1 MAIPLVVGEI
11 IAGII
16 VGKSGLNLVHE
27 GPILRSLSTL
37 GFAYLMFLSGLEI
50 DFDNIFSG
58 RDQKEGSRWFQ
69 ALNNPFVTGSFVFT
83 LTLIGSMLAALVLWD
98 RELVS
103 DPWIMALILSTTS
116 LGIVVPVLKERNL
129 SGNKYGQLILV
140 SSLIADFGSI
150 LLISIYVLLRSRGL
164 TGEILLVLLLF
175 AAFLVTHRL
184 AILFQKHLPT
194 ERFIAELPSTTSQ
207 IKLRGSFALALVFI
221 ALAESLG
228 IEIILGAFL
237 AGVIISL
244 LSKKDDSIYFEKI
257 DAIGYGFLIPIFF
270 IMVGVGFD
278 LQALLNSGSAML
290 LVFILIIIAF
300 AVKLIPSLIYRY
312 LFSWRETLAAGLLLS
327 SRLSLIIAA
336 AAIGL
341 ELGLIS
347 SAVNSAVILIAI
359 LSCTISPILF
369 NRLIAVRNDD
379 QERVIV
385 IGSPEKGELVTQRLV
400 KHDLEAVLV
409 DLHNGYENP
418 TGNSDQYISSQEGL
432 LDHLRSVNLE
442 TAQTIIA
449 LDDDDETNLRI
460 ARIAHHTFGL
470 ENIIS
475 WVTDPLQNPRFRR
488 LGVRVL
494 NPGFSNVLI
503 TESMV
508 LNPDVYSVVSD
519 VDETQEVREVKL
531 QNPEMLNQSIS
542 EINLPEGVNVIMIE
556 RQGNLLVPE
565 QKTVLRAN
573 DTITLV
579 GKDIEEAV
587 RSFVRES

>member
-1 MAIPLVVGEI
+1 
-11 IAGII
+11 
-16 VGKSGLNLVHE
+16 
-27 GPILRSLSTL
+27 
-37 GFAYLMFLSGLEI
+37 
-50 DFDNIFSG
+50 
-58 RDQKEGSRWFQ
+58 
-69 ALNNPFVTGSFVFT
+69 
-83 LTLIGSMLAALVLWD
+83 
-98 RELVS
+98 
-103 DPWIMALILSTTS
+103 
-116 LGIVVPVLKERNL
+116 
-129 SGNKYGQLILV
+129 
-140 SSLIADFGSI
+140 
-150 LLISIYVLLRSRGL
+150 
-164 TGEILLVLLLF
+164 
-175 AAFLVTHRL
+175 
-184 AILFQKHLPT
+184 
-194 ERFIAELPSTTSQ
+194 
-207 IKLRGSFALALVFI
+207 
-221 ALAESLG
+221 
-228 IEIILGAFL
+228 
-237 AGVIISL
+237 
-244 LSKKDDSIYFEKI
+244 
-257 DAIGYGFLIPIFF
+257 
-270 IMVGVGFD
+270 
-278 LQALLNSGSAML
+278 
-290 LVFILIIIAF
+290 
-300 AVKLIPSLIYRY
+300 
-312 LFSWRETLAAGLLLS
+312 LLLS

-488 LGVRVL
+488 IGVRVL

-542 EINLPEGVNVIMIE
+542 EINLPEGVNVLMIE

-579 GKDIEEAV
+579 GKDIDEAV

>member
-1 MAIPLVVGEI
+1 
-11 IAGII
+11 
-16 VGKSGLNLVHE
+16 
-27 GPILRSLSTL
+27 
-37 GFAYLMFLSGLEI
+37 
-50 DFDNIFSG
+50 
-58 RDQKEGSRWFQ
+58 
-69 ALNNPFVTGSFVFT
+69 
-83 LTLIGSMLAALVLWD
+83 
-98 RELVS
+98 
-103 DPWIMALILSTTS
+103 
-116 LGIVVPVLKERNL
+116 
-129 SGNKYGQLILV
+129 
-140 SSLIADFGSI
+140 
-150 LLISIYVLLRSRGL
+150 
-164 TGEILLVLLLF
+164 
-175 AAFLVTHRL
+175 
-184 AILFQKHLPT
+184 
-194 ERFIAELPSTTSQ
+194 
-207 IKLRGSFALALVFI
+207 LALVFI

-290 LVFILIIIAF
+290 LVSILIIIAF
-300 AVKLIPSLIYRY
+300 AVKLIPSLIYRF

-385 IGSPEKGELVTQRLV
+385 IGSPEKGELVTQRLA

-418 TGNSDQYISSQEGL
+418 TGNSDQYVSSQEGL
-432 LDHLRSVNLE
+432 LDHLRSVSLE
-442 TAQTIIA
+442 TAQTIVA

-488 LGVRVL
+488 IGVRVL

-531 QNPEMLNQSIS
+531 QNPDMLNQSIS